1 MLKILIL
8 ILIIFFSI
16 GCTSYRQEEVSFR
29 NGNTALYGTLYIPTG
44 KARHPAMIFVHG
56 SGRSTRET
64 FRYYADLFARK
75 GLAVLIYDK
84 RDIGSITATELVS
97 SEDLAGD
104 VLAAVQLLKG
114 RDDIDAQRI
123 GLWGG
128 SQGSGIAAMAT
139 AQSNDIAFLIS
150 VSGGGVSYAELNPF
164 QKANRLRAQGYSEA
178 EIRDAVAAIERLQE
192 YVRTRNNPEAAQAV
206 LDRAWENRW
215 ASVIFPSRRIPTA
228 EELKTWMQWRD
239 IDGTSIPDWERV
251 KVPVLAFW
259 GEQDTVVPVQVSVE
273 RIREALR
280 RAGNQ
285 DVTIIIVPRADHNLM
300 RPPNPENLPAAEY
313 LETMVEW
320 TLKRARIS
328 G

>member
-1 MLKILIL
+1 MLKLLIL
-8 ILIIFFSI
+8 ILIAFVSI
-16 GCTSYRQEEVSFR
+16 GCASYRQEEVSFS
-29 NGNTALYGTLYIPTG
+29 NGDTTLHGTLYIPNG
-44 KARHPAMIFVHG
+44 KTRHPAIIFVHG

-104 VLAAVQLLKG
+104 VVAAVGLLKE
-114 RDDIDAQRI
+114 REDIDANRI

-128 SQGSGIAAMAT
+128 SQGSGIAAKAA
-139 AQSNDIAFLIS
+139 AQSKDIAFLIS

-164 QKANRLRAQGYSEA
+164 QKANRLRAQGFSEA
-178 EIRDAVAAIERLQE
+178 EIRNAVAAIEQLQE
-192 YVRTRNNPEAAQAV
+192 YVRTRKNPAQAQAA

-215 ASVIFPSRRIPTA
+215 ASVVLPSRRIPTA
-228 EELKTWMQWRD
+228 EELATWMQWRD

-259 GEQDTVVPVQVSVE
+259 GEQDTVVPVEKSAE
-273 RIREALR
+273 RIREALK

-285 DVTIIIVPRADHNLM
+285 DVTIMIIPNTDHNLM
-300 RPPNPENLPAAEY
+300 RQPNPENLPAAEY
-313 LETMVEW
+313 LETMIEW

-328 G
+328 D